1 MICAHNIVTS
11 WHINN
16 NEYINKNE
24 CTKNEM
30 EVTCGLTSLGVK
42 KVTQLFP

>member
-1 MICAHNIVTS
+1 MICAHNIITS

-24 CTKNEM
+24 CTKNEI
-30 EVTCGLTSLGVK
+30 EVTCGLTSLSVK